1 MPEGAAR
8 VVHTPQ
14 PHPAQPHIARP
25 DPAYPQPAQP
35 HIARPDTA
43 SPRAAQPHAAR
54 TDAAYPQAARAYDP
68 APPEAAGEAVP
79 VATEPLLSR
88 RVPQANLAPELRR
101 HGQGEAAGRADGPLP
116 DAGEAR
122 AALSRYQASRQAAR
136 AAVDES
142 GAPVAR
148 ADEAGPGGPTAGG
161 GWS

>member
-1 MPEGAAR
+1 MPEEPAR

-14 PHPAQPHIARP
+14 PHAPRPH
-25 DPAYPQPAQP
+25 
-35 HIARPDTA
+35 
-43 SPRAAQPHAAR
+43 SAR
-54 TDAAYPQAARAYDP
+54 TYDP
-68 APPEAAGEAVP
+68 APPGAVGEAGP

-101 HGQGEAAGRADGPLP
+101 EGQAAGRADGPLP

-136 AAVDES
+136 AVVDES
-142 GAPVAR
+142 GAPIAR
-148 ADEAGPGGPTAGG
+148 ADEAGPGGPPAGG